1 MLQGKAAGS
10 LEYTYLEGLLFTP
23 SLPLISPP
31 FTIGKEKKKIK
42 GIHWALSKCPL
53 LRFGW
58 LFASLRVEDP
68 VICIASA
75 LT

>member
-10 LEYTYLEGLLFTP
+10 LEYTCLEGLLFTP
-23 SLPLISPP
+23 SLPLISSP
-31 FTIGKEKKKIK
+31 FTIGKEKKIK

-68 VICIASA
+68 AICIASA